1 MTKPELLRA
10 LQTEIHRHTFDTFV
24 ENPPSMAEGG
34 KGVVVPG
41 CPACRKRINLK
52 GDALHSLP
60 FLLDQNKNAVLCVL
74 LERSSRATLRVA
86 PSKSF
91 PTCKPWTSQ
100 IGSKFAGE
108 GQAHTRFGPVIRN
121 FQRQLSRRARTSKL
135 NRLEDEL

>member
-1 MTKPELLRA
+1 M
-10 LQTEIHRHTFDTFV
+10 QTEIHRHTFDYFV

-34 KGVVVPG
+34 KRLAVPV
-41 CPACRKRINLK
+41 CPPCQKRINLK

-86 PSKSF
+86 PSEII

-108 GQAHTRFGPVIRN
+108 DREREFA
-121 FQRQLSRRARTSKL
+121 
-135 NRLEDEL
+135 NRYGKEGRY

>member
-10 LQTEIHRHTFDTFV
+10 LQAEIHRHTFDYFV

-41 CPACRKRINLK
+41 CPPCQKRINLK

-86 PSKSF
+86 PSESF

-108 GQAHTRFGPVIRN
+108 DREREFE
-121 FQRQLSRRARTSKL
+121 
-135 NRLEDEL
+135 NRYGKEGRY